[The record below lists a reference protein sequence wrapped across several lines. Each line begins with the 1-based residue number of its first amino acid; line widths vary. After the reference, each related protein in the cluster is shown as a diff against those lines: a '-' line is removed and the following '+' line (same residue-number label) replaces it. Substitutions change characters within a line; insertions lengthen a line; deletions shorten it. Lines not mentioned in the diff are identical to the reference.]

1 MKKKFMATIN
11 EAIDNGSEIE
21 ITIGCEGKSHVEL
34 TIIPEYVVTNGNM
47 MTIYYNTEQ
56 MSFLIDKIVYDEV
69 EEGFCIYDNGLCLFF
84 FVAV

>member
-1 MKKKFMATIN
+1 MKEKFMTTIN
-11 EAIDNGSEIE
+11 EAVDNGSEIE

-47 MTIYYNTEQ
+47 MTIYYNAEQ
-56 MSFLIDKIVYDEV
+56 MSFPLDEIVYDEV
-69 EEGFCIYDNGLCLFF
+69 EEGFCIYDNGLFI